1 MKAAGTCF
9 KRQHA
14 PISQMRILRNL
25 VSLQLNKSH
34 IHRWTCV
41 IIQVSNISD
50 DAVRKYPFLR
60 ASLAVCRSTFCY
72 EKDVI
77 V

>member
-1 MKAAGTCF
+1 MKADGACF
-9 KRQHA
+9 ERQHA
-14 PISQMRILRNL
+14 PILQMHILRNL
-25 VSLQLNKSH
+25 VSLQVNKSH
-34 IHRWTCV
+34 IHQWSCV

-50 DAVRKYPFLR
+50 DANRKYPFLR
-60 ASLAVCRSTFCY
+60 ASLAVCRNVFCW